1 MPDEL
6 KDFIVLRIKHLLKLL
21 PVILF
26 DFGGLEDEFIKVIL
40 QVLVFVILLR
50 NTSLVFPLNLFFLD
64 SQFLQYLL
72 SFLFA
77 LIGRIG

>member
-40 QVLVFVILLR
+40 
-50 NTSLVFPLNLFFLD
+50 
-64 SQFLQYLL
+64 
-72 SFLFA
+72 
-77 LIGRIG
+77 